1 MKTFFYKNETII
13 ALGLIIIYL
22 VTNSYC
28 LNNFGLEDIRTLIIN
43 GVLSLLIVLV
53 IILNKLGEYFG
64 LTNIPKPKKYLYFI
78 PLVIL
83 MIVNLIGGINIQNTA
98 SEIVIYMLSMVL
110 IGFLEEIIFRGFLFQ
125 MMAKDSVKAAV
136 IVTSITFGIGHI
148 INLLNGAELVPT
160 LLQICYAIAIG
171 YLFAVIL
178 VKSKSLWPQIITH
191 SVVNALSIFNTE
203 NIVTTYISTVIL
215 IIVPLIYAVYLN
227 KKTENNK

>member
-13 ALGLIIIYL
+13 AFGLIIIYL

-43 GVLSLLIVLV
+43 GVLSILIALV

-78 PLVIL
+78 PLGIL

-125 MMAKDSVKAAV
+125 MMAKDSIKAAV

-160 LLQICYAIAIG
+160 LLQICYAIATG

-203 NIVTTYISTVIL
+203 NFVTAYISPVIL
-215 IIVPLIYAVYLN
+215 IIVPLIYAAYLN
-227 KKTENNK
+227 KKIENNK

>member
-1 MKTFFYKNETII
+1 M
-13 ALGLIIIYL
+13 
-22 VTNSYC
+22 
-28 LNNFGLEDIRTLIIN
+28 NNFGLEDIRTLIVN
-43 GVLSLLIVLV
+43 GALSILIVLF

-64 LTNIPKPKKYLYFI
+64 LTNIPKPKKYLYFV

-83 MIVNLIGGINIQNTA
+83 MLVNLIGGINIQNTA

-125 MMAKDSVKAAV
+125 MMAKDSVKVAV

-203 NIVTTYISTVIL
+203 NIVTTYISPVIL

-227 KKTENNK
+227 KKIENNK

>member
-28 LNNFGLEDIRTLIIN
+28 LNNFGLVDIRTLIIN

-53 IILNKLGEYFG
+53 IKLNKLGEYFG

-78 PLVIL
+78 PLGIL

-125 MMAKDSVKAAV
+125 MMAKDS
-136 IVTSITFGIGHI
+136 I
-148 INLLNGAELVPT
+148 
-160 LLQICYAIAIG
+160 
-171 YLFAVIL
+171 
-178 VKSKSLWPQIITH
+178 
-191 SVVNALSIFNTE
+191 
-203 NIVTTYISTVIL
+203 
-215 IIVPLIYAVYLN
+215 
-227 KKTENNK
+227 

>member
-125 MMAKDSVKAAV
+125 MMAKDSIKAAV

-160 LLQICYAIAIG
+160 LLQICYAVATG

-203 NIVTTYISTVIL
+203 NFVTAYISPVIL
-215 IIVPLIYAVYLN
+215 IIVPLIYAAYLN
-227 KKTENNK
+227 KKIENNK